1 MATSVKYYSIDIITK
16 YFATMQ
22 QKESVSEK
30 SSPLRTSKYFLY
42 LFVLGII
49 MQYFFL
55 STLDNTSDYRYDGF
69 VKNGRYNGVDIIC
82 CGKYYFY
89 LTNWPTDSNKSE

>member
-1 MATSVKYYSIDIITK
+1 MATTLKYYSIDVITK

-42 LFVLGII
+42 LVCIMNYYALFFQVLYTIHQTMPI
-49 MQYFFL
+49 
-55 STLDNTSDYRYDGF
+55 
-69 VKNGRYNGVDIIC
+69 
-82 CGKYYFY
+82 
-89 LTNWPTDSNKSE
+89 